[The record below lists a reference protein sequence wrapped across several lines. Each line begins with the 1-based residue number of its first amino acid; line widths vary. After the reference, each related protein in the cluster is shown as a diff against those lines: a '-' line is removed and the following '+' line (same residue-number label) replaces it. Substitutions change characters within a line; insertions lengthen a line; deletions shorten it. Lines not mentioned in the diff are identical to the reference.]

1 MRNWRRNC
9 LKVLNE
15 DKPYHL
21 ISLAYKGGNLVTGT
35 ELCRSAI
42 SKGKAKLVL
51 LSGDCS
57 DNTRKLF
64 TDKCL
69 HKGIPIRIFGTKSR
83 LERAVGKVDR
93 AVAAVLDEGFSREI
107 LKLIDT

>member
-9 LKVLNE
+9 LKVLNG

-51 LSGDCS
+51 LSRDCS
-57 DNTRKLF
+57 DNTRILF

-83 LERAVGKVDR
+83 LGRAGKVDR
-93 AVAAVLDEGFSREI
+93 AVAAVLMKAFQG
-107 LKLIDT
+107 DTETH